1 MYIQLNDAVSAFVL
15 FFCVHN
21 VSISQLCGGA
31 YVALTVP
38 VSTTATM
45 SGRFVRRPSIGAFP
59 KTIAY
64 TAMYLAIPPRKT
76 CLMIMS
82 RYVCKTFSDTGFE
95 QCMMHMVQKLTATGM
110 GHKPGHG

>member
-1 MYIQLNDAVSAFVL
+1 MPFRLLSY

-45 SGRFVRRPSIGAFP
+45 SGRFVRSSKYRCVSQN
-59 KTIAY
+59 Y
-64 TAMYLAIPPRKT
+64 
-76 CLMIMS
+76 CLYS
-82 RYVCKTFSDTGFE
+82 HVFGNPAKKNVSYDNVKVCMQNLF
-95 QCMMHMVQKLTATGM
+95 
-110 GHKPGHG
+110 